1 MEAWTVRMALS
12 EPYTIAY
19 ETVQETVNVFLRIET
34 STGMNGFG
42 CSAPD
47 AEVTGETAET
57 VMCDFD
63 SVIRPAATGMDPL
76 RTALILERLKP
87 GLKASPAATAMLDMA
102 LYDILGKTASLPLFK
117 LLGGFRESIAT
128 SVTIGILPP
137 EETVAK
143 AEAFV
148 KQGFRALKIKG
159 GLDVEGDIERMVR
172 VRKKVGDSVGLR
184 FDANQGYTVEEALR
198 FDRGTRR
205 IGLELMEQPTD
216 RDDPDALGRVSKASS
231 IPVMADESL
240 LKLFDI
246 FRPSGERL
254 ADMVNIKLMKVGG
267 IFESIRIDAASQAA
281 GMQAM
286 VGCMDESALAISA
299 GLHFALARPNVIFA
313 DLDGHL
319 DLLGDPCKGTVILKD
334 GVLHPTGT
342 PGLGFNG
349 CL

>member
-1 MEAWTVRMALS
+1 
-12 EPYTIAY
+12 
-19 ETVQETVNVFLRIET
+19 
-34 STGMNGFG
+34 MNGFG

-47 AEVTGETAET
+47 VEVTGETAET

-87 GLKASPAATAMLDMA
+87 GLKSSPAATAMLDMA

-159 GLDVEGDIERMVR
+159 GLDVEGDIERVVR

-198 FDRGTRR
+198 FDRATRS
-205 IGLELMEQPTD
+205 IGLELMEQPTAK
-216 RDDPDALGRVSKASS
+216 DDPDALGRVSKASS

-240 LKLFDI
+240 LKLSDI
-246 FRPSGERL
+246 FRPSGKRL

-267 IFESIRIDAASQAA
+267 ILEAIRIDAASQAA

-299 GLHFALARPNVIFA
+299 GLHFALAHPNVIFA

-334 GVLHPTGT
+334 GVLHPTGA
-342 PGLGFNG
+342 PGLGFDG